1 MTSGYIYCLSNPA
14 YHSNMFKVGMIWKD
28 NRKPEDRAKELQG
41 LKDQQ
46 EQAKALFIK
55 LQGAIEYLEGKINQE
70 NADSKEK
77 VVGKKKK

>member
-1 MTSGYIYCLSNPA
+1 M
-14 YHSNMFKVGMIWKD
+14 
-28 NRKPEDRAKELQG
+28 EDRAKELQG